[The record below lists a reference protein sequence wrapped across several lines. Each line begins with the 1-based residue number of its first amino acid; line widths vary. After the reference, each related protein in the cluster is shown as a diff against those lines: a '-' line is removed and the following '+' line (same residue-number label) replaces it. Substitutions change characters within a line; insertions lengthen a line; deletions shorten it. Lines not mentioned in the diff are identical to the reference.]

1 MVWGRGSDEER
12 DDSDFSL
19 ESDSG
24 GFGEEELTTDSGL
37 DEDEWME
44 DIGNFLFDTTLN
56 IQVAEVIGSDK
67 YDEVGADYKCVYSLG
82 RAHASV
88 GLPQARSCVVPMTLQ
103 RYKKRFRG
111 GNMSIKDHGNRLNK
125 NASQIDLVWLVKW
138 FAKFAEEVGEVVPVR
153 VRIQKKIDSTTQ
165 RYYSSD
171 KYTLLPSHFTWDA
184 IGDEMHKFVESG
196 LMVHEPARATMRKL
210 LVIGIDDGF

>member
-67 YDEVGADYKCVYSLG
+67 CENRYACGNWSLYC
-82 RAHASV
+82 AHY
-88 GLPQARSCVVPMTLQ
+88 LR
-103 RYKKRFRG
+103 
-111 GNMSIKDHGNRLNK
+111 
-125 NASQIDLVWLVKW
+125 
-138 FAKFAEEVGEVVPVR
+138 
-153 VRIQKKIDSTTQ
+153 
-165 RYYSSD
+165 
-171 KYTLLPSHFTWDA
+171 
-184 IGDEMHKFVESG
+184 
-196 LMVHEPARATMRKL
+196 
-210 LVIGIDDGF
+210 

>member
-1 MVWGRGSDEER
+1 
-12 DDSDFSL
+12 
-19 ESDSG
+19 
-24 GFGEEELTTDSGL
+24 
-37 DEDEWME
+37 
-44 DIGNFLFDTTLN
+44 
-56 IQVAEVIGSDK
+56 
-67 YDEVGADYKCVYSLG
+67 
-82 RAHASV
+82 
-88 GLPQARSCVVPMTLQ
+88 MTLQ